1 MEKYI
6 YKCKDCGSKKYHK
19 NGDDYICDYCGSIET
34 VHFEKQNS
42 NLEQIA
48 KANENAANQSQTV
61 LATRD
66 EEGSENISETA
77 TTISVAETKKE
88 IVSAEDKAE
97 LSRICKVVLGP
108 SFIKLLICFFTG
120 IFGGHKFYEGKI
132 GWGILYLLTAG
143 LFGVGYVVDVVLCAV
158 NYAKDIEKGLLK

>member
-19 NGDDYICDYCGSIET
+19 DGDDYICDYCGSIET
-34 VHFEKQNS
+34 VHFEKQKS

-48 KANENAANQSQTV
+48 KTNENAENQSQTV
-61 LATRD
+61 SSASD
-66 EEGSENISETA
+66 KNASENISETT
-77 TTISVAETKKE
+77 TTILVAETKKE
-88 IVSAEDKAE
+88 SVSAEDKAE
-97 LSRICKVVLGP
+97 ISRIFKVVLGP

-132 GWGILYLLTAG
+132 GWGIIYLLTAG

-158 NYAKDIEKGLLK
+158 SYAKDIAKGLLK